1 MSTPTP
7 TAAAAPLPADLAA
20 ARDRVE
26 LGELVAIGALL
37 NSERDIRRLL
47 ALILSK
53 ARYLAGADA
62 GSVYV
67 VEPAADDPAHRRLR
81 FEVAQNESIA
91 VDFGATTI
99 EITPQSL
106 VGAAVLERRAI
117 HLPDLDAVE
126 SAPGGGLVHDR
137 SFDQRSGY
145 RTRSVLT
152 VPMVNTRDEVIGV
165 IQLINKK
172 TDPSLRLVRPED
184 FARWVVPFDD
194 RAIELAKTLAY
205 QAAVALDN
213 ALLYQELRQ
222 VFEGMVEAA
231 VLAIEQRDPTTS
243 GHSRRVADL
252 TVGLAEQVDRSDEP
266 PFAAVRFSR
275 DELKEI
281 EYAGLLH
288 DFGKVGVPE
297 RVLVKAEKLYAWDR
311 ERILARFDYVRQWLG
326 CERLRCELQLARG
339 AAPAQAAV
347 LAAELR
353 RLADE
358 LAFVDR
364 CEETVLVANRP
375 TVLDGE
381 RAELLQVIAGRSYV
395 DARGAR
401 QPYLTAAELECLGL
415 RRGSLN
421 AAERIQIESHVVHS
435 FNFLCAI
442 PWGRS
447 LRRIPAIAGGHH
459 EKLDGSGYPHGLR
472 ADAIPL
478 QARMMTIVDIYDALT
493 AADRPYKP
501 AVPVARALDILWQDA
516 KQGKLDAALLRLFCE
531 GRVYARADGA

>member
-1 MSTPTP
+1 MSTLAPTV
-7 TAAAAPLPADLAA
+7 AAPPVEAAAA
-20 ARDRVE
+20 ARDHLE
-26 LGELVAIGALL
+26 LRELVAIGALL

-53 ARYLAGADA
+53 ARQLVGADA

-67 VEPAADDPAHRRLR
+67 MEAAADDPTHRRLR

-99 EITPQSL
+99 EITPHSL
-106 VGAAVLERRAI
+106 VGAAVLERQAL

-126 SAPGGGLVHDR
+126 SSSGGPLVHDR
-137 SFDQRSGY
+137 TFDQRSGY

-172 TDPSLRLVRPED
+172 SDPSARLERPDD
-184 FARWVVPFDD
+184 FARLVEPFDA
-194 RAIELAKTLAY
+194 RAIELTKTLAY

-222 VFEGMVEAA
+222 VLEGMVEAA

-252 TVGLAEQVDRSDEP
+252 TVALAEQVDRLSEG
-266 PFAAVRFSR
+266 PFAAVSFSR
-275 DELKEI
+275 DDLKEL

-297 RVLVKAEKLYAWDR
+297 RVLVKAEKLYEWDR
-311 ERILARFDYVRQWLG
+311 DRILARFDYVRQWLR
-326 CERLRCELQLARG
+326 CEGLRVELQLARG
-339 AAPAQAAV
+339 AAPAPAAA
-347 LAAELR
+347 LTAELR

-358 LAFVDR
+358 LVFVDR
-364 CEETVLVANRP
+364 CEQTVLAANRP

-381 RAELLQVIAGRSYV
+381 RAELLQVIAARRYV
-395 DARGAR
+395 DARGES

-415 RRGSLN
+415 RRGSLSV
-421 AAERIQIESHVVHS
+421 AERLQIESHVVHS

-442 PWGRS
+442 PGAAAFGGSPRS
-447 LRRIPAIAGGHH
+447 PPAITRSSTA
-459 EKLDGSGYPHGLR
+459 R
-472 ADAIPL
+472 AIP
-478 QARMMTIVDIYDALT
+478 T
-493 AADRPYKP
+493 A
-501 AVPVARALDILWQDA
+501 VAPTGSRCRR
-516 KQGKLDAALLRLFCE
+516 G
-531 GRVYARADGA
+531 